1 MITNLQF
8 AQAVESIAP
17 LKYQYE
23 WDNSGYNIVT
33 HEGTD
38 KIFVCLD
45 VTLEAI
51 KEAVSLGCDTILS
64 HHPVFFHAAKALKF
78 DDPVTAPAVSA
89 VKNNLNVYCA
99 HTSCDCSPNGLNL
112 ELAKRLNLDSPKIF
126 AEEGEGYGIGFIGE
140 LLSPVTS
147 ENFAKTVK
155 EALKVER
162 LRYVPINREVKRVVV
177 CGGACGDMYKDAALS
192 GADAIISGEAKHNE
206 FIEAKTAGIMLIDA
220 GHYETEI
227 GFLKTMSEGLQN
239 IFESLKYNV
248 CVEVYKNSAPPYKAI

>member
-1 MITNLQF
+1 M
-8 AQAVESIAP
+8 
-17 LKYQYE
+17 
-23 WDNSGYNIVT
+23 
-33 HEGTD
+33 
-38 KIFVCLD
+38 
-45 VTLEAI
+45 
-51 KEAVSLGCDTILS
+51 
-64 HHPVFFHAAKALKF
+64 
-78 DDPVTAPAVSA
+78 
-89 VKNNLNVYCA
+89 
-99 HTSCDCSPNGLNL
+99 
-112 ELAKRLNLDSPKIF
+112 
-126 AEEGEGYGIGFIGE
+126 
-140 LLSPVTS
+140 TS